1 LANPNIQP
9 DFYLRELW
17 LDFEQNI
24 CKKIVDCCLNI
35 PEIRPTLFFQCFKL
49 DIFSISYQQAVVV
62 EHRDFPNTEISS
74 LKMSLL
80 NPQGFKTQIMY
91 HPKNEC
97 FGLEVPVRFFKSIPV
112 S

>member
-80 NPQGFKTQIMY
+80 Y